1 MPWLQPELLQWHNQ
15 IINLC
20 HHSRNSWNLNF
31 YQGLAWLHFFL
42 FFLSLP
48 WMKSA
53 SSEASSL
60 SAASPMSNTLVQLQ
74 LLWREW
80 DTTPSKCLRM
90 TWGTLAAVWAD
101 QLVSGWAWVI
111 CSIMSVT
118 EHQGHSLH
126 PWHLCS
132 ISLHLSCPSWWGGG
146 LITVRTENISCVNL
160 LGPSC
165 KPGVLSSSFPV
176 QEPLSFPSGDPQMP
190 SEPTVFVSQLAY
202 SLKSSPLLF

>member
-1 MPWLQPELLQWHNQ
+1 MALALKTFFLFFSVSFFFFFFFLPNHGIWNFRGQGSNPGMPWLQPELLQWHSQ
-15 IINLC
+15 IINLW

-80 DTTPSKCLRM
+80 DTTPSKCLGM

-101 QLVSGWAWVI
+101 QLVSGWA
-111 CSIMSVT
+111 
-118 EHQGHSLH
+118 
-126 PWHLCS
+126 
-132 ISLHLSCPSWWGGG
+132 
-146 LITVRTENISCVNL
+146 
-160 LGPSC
+160 
-165 KPGVLSSSFPV
+165 
-176 QEPLSFPSGDPQMP
+176 
-190 SEPTVFVSQLAY
+190 
-202 SLKSSPLLF
+202 